1 MKEPVEELGAAFA
14 RRSGHTLIYVSD
26 TTGVLQ
32 KRLSAGEKAD
42 LVVMA
47 APGIETLR
55 KEKRVVAESRI
66 DLARVLI
73 GVGVRAGAP
82 SPDLSTPDTFKAA
95 LLKARSVSYVTPA
108 VGGTS
113 GIYFEGL
120 LQRMGIADSMKSKT
134 VYRTLGSEVADAVAN
149 GDAELGVTFTSELQ
163 SNPRVKVAGPLPAAI
178 QMPTTYSAAIA
189 TGAAA
194 GDAARAFLSVLA
206 GAEGRAA
213 ITRAGLEPVR

>member
-1 MKEPVEELGAAFA
+1 
-14 RRSGHTLIYVSD
+14 
-26 TTGVLQ
+26 
-32 KRLSAGEKAD
+32 
-42 LVVMA
+42 
-47 APGIETLR
+47 
-55 KEKRVVAESRI
+55 
-66 DLARVLI
+66 
-73 GVGVRAGAP
+73 
-82 SPDLSTPDTFKAA
+82 
-95 LLKARSVSYVTPA
+95 
-108 VGGTS
+108 
-113 GIYFEGL
+113 
-120 LQRMGIADSMKSKT
+120 MGIADSMKSKT